1 VNGTNGSNNLP
12 GTLVQPGIKP
22 NTTISQE
29 YGTELRF
36 LKNRLGV
43 DFTYFTYIDK
53 DFAISAPVSTASG
66 FNFQLVNGDKINRKG
81 IELVL
86 TGTPVRT
93 KDIKWDITFNYSQ
106 VHEWIKEYY
115 NGDSI
120 RNAIKVGERPDV
132 FRSWDWERS
141 PDGQIVYGSNGFPQF
156 IDHVVNIGHEDP
168 DYIFGI
174 TNNVL
179 IRILA

>member
-1 VNGTNGSNNLP
+1 MAHNNLP

-66 FNFQLVNGDKINRKG
+66 FNYQLVNGDKINRKG

-93 KDIKWDITFNYSQ
+93 KDM
-106 VHEWIKEYY
+106 EMGY
-115 NGDSI
+115 NCSTI
-120 RNAIKVGERPDV
+120 AR
-132 FRSWDWERS
+132 FM
-141 PDGQIVYGSNGFPQF
+141 NG
-156 IDHVVNIGHEDP
+156 
-168 DYIFGI
+168 
-174 TNNVL
+174 
-179 IRILA
+179 

>member
-1 VNGTNGSNNLP
+1 MGQVSTDNIIVDPNDPNNIYKNWYATLPVYQYGSTLERTNASNNLP
-12 GTLVQPGIKP
+12 GTLIKPGIKP

-66 FNFQLVNGDKINRKG
+66 FNYQLVNGDKINRKG

-93 KDIKWDITFNYSQ
+93 KDIKMG
-106 VHEWIKEYY
+106 Y
-115 NGDSI
+115 N
-120 RNAIKVGERPDV
+120 R
-132 FRSWDWERS
+132 
-141 PDGQIVYGSNGFPQF
+141 Q
-156 IDHVVNIGHEDP
+156 
-168 DYIFGI
+168 
-174 TNNVL
+174 L
-179 IRILA
+179 